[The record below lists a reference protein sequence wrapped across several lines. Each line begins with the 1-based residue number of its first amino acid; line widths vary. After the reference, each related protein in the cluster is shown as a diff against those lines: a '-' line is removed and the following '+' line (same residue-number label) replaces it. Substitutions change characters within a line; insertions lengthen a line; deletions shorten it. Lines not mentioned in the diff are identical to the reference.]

1 MWIYI
6 EGGQAKIMKNIRK
19 TFLEVIRAAYWKQ
32 IENGFIFISIYL
44 SIYIYIYILVFNNR

>member
-44 SIYIYIYILVFNNR
+44 YIYSIYTCI